1 MAHERPLFFQEHMF
15 VPHWFL
21 DKFLHLQCTRD
32 KLLSTQ
38 ATAYGKLPT
47 LWVNF
52 GSNDLFCFVFQG
64 HGRGSFSYKMLSNV
78 LYACR
83 LVKHAAELHLLLEV
97 IVMVLNSYMIS
108 MTYPKLNPSLF
119 LQSIISSTI

>member
-1 MAHERPLFFQEHMF
+1 MKDHSSYRSTCLYCIGSWINSCIYNAPLTSYYELKQLHMESFRP
-15 VPHWFL
+15 
-21 DKFLHLQCTRD
+21 
-32 KLLSTQ
+32 
-38 ATAYGKLPT
+38 YGSIL
-47 LWVNF
+47 VQMI
-52 GSNDLFCFVFQG
+52 CFVFFRAMVED
-64 HGRGSFSYKMLSNV
+64 HFLYNMFSNM

-119 LQSIISSTI
+119 LQSIISSTT